1 MGCRD
6 RLFRGSSEHLV
17 TGGRV
22 RVGLLVLEALALAA
36 VVFGVFL
43 WSLPAACIVGGAAVI
58 LAVEV
63 RT

>member
-1 MGCRD
+1 M
-6 RLFRGSSEHLV
+6 
-17 TGGRV
+17 